1 MIAFVLRRLVWSLAA
16 IVLVVSATFAMVVAI
31 PADPARAR
39 VGAHAD
45 AETLGRARAHYCLD
59 RSLPEQYG
67 CYVGRLAH
75 GDLGESYRTRRP
87 VADILWARAWPTV
100 QLALAALVLQLAIGL
115 PLGAWSAVRRGRW
128 PDRVGGVITLVG
140 ASVPTFVL
148 DTLAV
153 YVLAFGAGWF
163 PVAGYGEGL
172 AGRLHH
178 LLLPALTLACAG
190 IATYVRVARAELI
203 EQLAADHVRTA
214 RAKGVAEMSV
224 VFRHAGRN
232 AVAPLVAVAGVDLG
246 VLFGGAVV
254 TETVFA
260 WPGLGRET
268 LLAVLDLDLPLILGV
283 TLLAA
288 VAVVIVNLVADLVV
302 TRLDPRTDPRFDGS

>member
-1 MIAFVLRRLVWSLAA
+1 VVRRLAWSLAA

-31 PADPARAR
+31 PADPARAL

-45 AETLGRARAHYCLD
+45 AGTLARARAHYCLD

-87 VADILWARAWPTV
+87 VAEILWARAWPTV
-100 QLALAALVLQLAIGL
+100 QLALAALLLQLAIGL

-128 PDRVGGVITLVG
+128 PDRVGGVVTLVA
-140 ASVPTFVL
+140 ASVPAFVL
-148 DTLAV
+148 GTLAV
-153 YVLAFGAGWF
+153 YVLAFVAGWF
-163 PVAGYGEGL
+163 PVAGYGESF

-178 LLLPALTLACAG
+178 LMLPAMTLACAG
-190 IATYVRVARAELI
+190 IATYARLGRAELI

-214 RAKGVAEMSV
+214 RAKGVSETSIV
-224 VFRHAGRN
+224 LRHAGRN
-232 AVAPLVAVAGVDLG
+232 AAAPLVAVAGVDLG
-246 VLFGGAVV
+246 VLLGGAVV

-268 LLAVLDLDLPLILGV
+268 LHAVHDLDLPLILGV

-288 VAVVIVNLVADLVV
+288 VAVVIVNLVADLLVM
-302 TRLDPRTDPRFDGS
+302 RIDPRTDPRFDGS